1 MASFYANR
9 FEGRRTA
16 SGERYR
22 RKLATCAHREHPF
35 GTILVVTVVK
45 TGKSATCR
53 VNDRGPH
60 KKSRI
65 LDVSKSVA
73 TALDMIGPGVLEVR
87 VDVEAISAAPTAKEP
102 PSTTTAP
109 PST

>member
-1 MASFYANR
+1 MASYYANR

-35 GTILVVTVVK
+35 GTILVVTAVK
-45 TGKSATCR
+45 TGKSTTCR
-53 VNDRGPH
+53 VNDRGPY
-60 KKSRI
+60 KKSRV

-73 TALDMIGPGVLEVR
+73 KALDMLGPGVLEVR
-87 VDVEAISAAPTAKEP
+87 VDVDTTA
-102 PSTTTAP
+102 TAP
-109 PST
+109 PPDPPPPPPES